1 MIAAF
6 TIIGVVAGFS
16 VGLIAGVKLAL
27 AGIRQMFDSGDS
39 VETIRKF
46 VGAKSHL
53 TGLKF
58 PTDATE
64 YTK

>member
-6 TIIGVVAGFS
+6 TILGVVAGFTFG
-16 VGLIAGVKLAL
+16 VVAGVKLGV
-27 AGIRQMFDSGDS
+27 AGIRQMFDRGDS
-39 VETIRKF
+39 VEVIRKF